1 MNLSF
6 AAIDF
11 ETATGYMES
20 ACAVGIVT
28 VTDGEITD
36 EYYSLIQPPEN
47 EYWRANMLVHGIT
60 PGMTESLPG
69 FHAIYPEVKKR
80 LQGNVVVAHNEQFDR
95 NVLKNTMRMYGLD
108 YDELSLPERWECT
121 CRIYRSLG
129 YKPVNLSAC
138 CEREGIELKHHEAL
152 SDARG
157 CAKLYLI
164 NHGSRIIFHRYMTVT
179 YHIHNHL
186 IFPQAISACTY
197 SRSHICRRREENPVN
212 LFFFLQKIK
221 IKITQGSHTRQYLFG
236 NFSRIDQ
243 SDAGSNKQ

>member
-36 EYYSLIQPPEN
+36 EYYSPIQPPEN

-108 YDELSLPERWECT
+108 YDELSLPRT
-121 CRIYRSLG
+121 LGMYLPHLSFFRIQAGQPKRLLRTG
-129 YKPVNLSAC
+129 
-138 CEREGIELKHHEAL
+138 R
-152 SDARG
+152 
-157 CAKLYLI
+157 
-164 NHGSRIIFHRYMTVT
+164 HRT
-179 YHIHNHL
+179 
-186 IFPQAISACTY
+186 
-197 SRSHICRRREENPVN
+197 
-212 LFFFLQKIK
+212 
-221 IKITQGSHTRQYLFG
+221 
-236 NFSRIDQ
+236 
-243 SDAGSNKQ
+243 

>member
-108 YDELSLPERWECT
+108 YDERYRNLPFVGILKPHLSFF
-121 CRIYRSLG
+121 RIQAGQPKRLLRTG
-129 YKPVNLSAC
+129 
-138 CEREGIELKHHEAL
+138 R
-152 SDARG
+152 
-157 CAKLYLI
+157 
-164 NHGSRIIFHRYMTVT
+164 HRT
-179 YHIHNHL
+179 
-186 IFPQAISACTY
+186 
-197 SRSHICRRREENPVN
+197 
-212 LFFFLQKIK
+212 
-221 IKITQGSHTRQYLFG
+221 
-236 NFSRIDQ
+236 
-243 SDAGSNKQ
+243 

>member
-95 NVLKNTMRMYGLD
+95 NVLKNTMRIYGTLGMYLPH
-108 YDELSLPERWECT
+108 LSFF
-121 CRIYRSLG
+121 RIQAGQPKRLLRTG
-129 YKPVNLSAC
+129 
-138 CEREGIELKHHEAL
+138 R
-152 SDARG
+152 
-157 CAKLYLI
+157 
-164 NHGSRIIFHRYMTVT
+164 HRT
-179 YHIHNHL
+179 
-186 IFPQAISACTY
+186 
-197 SRSHICRRREENPVN
+197 
-212 LFFFLQKIK
+212 
-221 IKITQGSHTRQYLFG
+221 
-236 NFSRIDQ
+236 
-243 SDAGSNKQ
+243 

>member
-69 FHAIYPEVKKR
+69 FHAIYPEVKNWLDKHCVILYEIPSNDYKFIKTKR
-80 LQGNVVVAHNEQFDR
+80 V
-95 NVLKNTMRMYGLD
+95 K
-108 YDELSLPERWECT
+108 
-121 CRIYRSLG
+121 
-129 YKPVNLSAC
+129 
-138 CEREGIELKHHEAL
+138 
-152 SDARG
+152 
-157 CAKLYLI
+157 
-164 NHGSRIIFHRYMTVT
+164 
-179 YHIHNHL
+179 
-186 IFPQAISACTY
+186 
-197 SRSHICRRREENPVN
+197 
-212 LFFFLQKIK
+212 
-221 IKITQGSHTRQYLFG
+221 
-236 NFSRIDQ
+236 
-243 SDAGSNKQ
+243 

>member
-69 FHAIYPEVKKR
+69 I
-80 LQGNVVVAHNEQFDR
+80 
-95 NVLKNTMRMYGLD
+95 
-108 YDELSLPERWECT
+108 SC
-121 CRIYRSLG
+121 
-129 YKPVNLSAC
+129 
-138 CEREGIELKHHEAL
+138 
-152 SDARG
+152 
-157 CAKLYLI
+157 
-164 NHGSRIIFHRYMTVT
+164 
-179 YHIHNHL
+179 HL
-186 IFPQAISACTY
+186 
-197 SRSHICRRREENPVN
+197 SRS
-212 LFFFLQKIK
+212 QKAL
-221 IKITQGSHTRQYLFG
+221 TRQR
-236 NFSRIDQ
+236 SSCAQ
-243 SDAGSNKQ
+243 

>member
-80 LQGNVVVAHNEQFDR
+80 LQGKVVVAHNDKFIRFDR
-95 NVLKNTMRMYGLD
+95 
-108 YDELSLPERWECT
+108 EL
-121 CRIYRSLG
+121 
-129 YKPVNLSAC
+129 
-138 CEREGIELKHHEAL
+138 
-152 SDARG
+152 
-157 CAKLYLI
+157 
-164 NHGSRIIFHRYMTVT
+164 F
-179 YHIHNHL
+179 
-186 IFPQAISACTY
+186 
-197 SRSHICRRREENPVN
+197 
-212 LFFFLQKIK
+212 
-221 IKITQGSHTRQYLFG
+221 
-236 NFSRIDQ
+236 
-243 SDAGSNKQ
+243 